1 MVDWFADLSNILA
14 RSDSVQL
21 SQVISHA
28 TAPVFLL
35 SAVAGFTSVLMT
47 RYAGIKDR
55 IRSLNKIPDTAS
67 DRLWL
72 KNDLPRLKQRAKLVH
87 RAIFQSLL
95 AGIATT
101 VIVVFMF
108 GSALLG
114 ISHHWGAALLFVAS
128 LMFFA
133 ASLVDF
139 LREWRISLLENDDHE

>member
-1 MVDWFADLSNILA
+1 MAGWFSDLSKFVA
-14 RSDSVQL
+14 HFDSVQL

-35 SAVAGFTSVLMT
+35 SAVAAFTSVLMG

-55 IRSLNKIPDTAS
+55 IRILNKIPDTAA

-72 KNDLPRLKQRAKLVH
+72 KNDLPWLKQRAKLVH
-87 RAIFQSLL
+87 RAIFMSLL
-95 AGIATT
+95 AAIATMI
-101 VIVVFMF
+101 IVVFMF

-114 ISHHWGAALLFVAS
+114 FGHHLGAAVLFIAA
-128 LMFFA
+128 LMFFG

-139 LREWRISLLENDDHE
+139 VRELRISLLENDDHE

>member
-1 MVDWFADLSNILA
+1 MTDWIADVSKILA
-14 RSDSVQL
+14 HSDSVQL

-35 SAVAGFTSVLMT
+35 SAVAGFISVLMS

-55 IRSLNKIPDTAS
+55 IRTLNKIPDTAA

-72 KNDLPRLKQRAKLVH
+72 KEDLPRLKQRAKLVH

-95 AGIATT
+95 AGIATMI
-101 VIVVFMF
+101 IVVFMF

-114 ISHHWGAALLFVAS
+114 LEHHWGAALLFIAA
-128 LMFFA
+128 LLFFA

-139 LREWRISLLENDDHE
+139 LRELRISLLENDDHE